1 MLLLFCYNL
10 QVHMNSLGNIFGGG
24 GGGGPESGNWNGTNP
39 CTDRYADRYGGS
51 HEQDDGRALTAR

>member
-1 MLLLFCYNL
+1 
-10 QVHMNSLGNIFGGG
+10 MNSLGNIFGGG